1 MGNKNKYVSLTSS
14 YVNDIL
20 KGSDISLVDVE
31 FVKELDDYYLRV
43 YIDKKGGVSID
54 DCTAL
59 SEKMNEILD
68 REDYID
74 EPYIFEVSSSG
85 DRPFKNDNDFERNIG
100 CEIEVRTYSAVNKE
114 KEFRGYLES
123 FDKDHIVIKIN
134 DKEVITLDRS
144 NLSLVRKAF

>member
-1 MGNKNKYVSLTSS
+1 MGNKNRYVERTSS
-14 YVNDIL
+14 YVSEIL
-20 KGSDISLVDVE
+20 KGTDISLVDVE
-31 FVKELDDYYLRV
+31 FVKELDEYYLRV

-85 DRPFKNDNDFERNIG
+85 DRPFKKDSDFERNIG
-100 CEIEVRTYSAVNKE
+100 CEIEARTYSAVNKE

-123 FDKDHIVIKIN
+123 FDKDQIVIKIN